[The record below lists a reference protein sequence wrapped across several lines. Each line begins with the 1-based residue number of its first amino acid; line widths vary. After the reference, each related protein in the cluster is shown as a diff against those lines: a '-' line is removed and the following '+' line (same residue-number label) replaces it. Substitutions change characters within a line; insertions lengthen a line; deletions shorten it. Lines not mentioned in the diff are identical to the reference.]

1 MKKIDEKYVPSKEAR
16 DQALKWSTW
25 TNLNA
30 EEVVV
35 DVLPVPPPLKL
46 GGPGGP
52 GGPAGGPPAP
62 LVKLKPG
69 GGIGLWLVEV

>member
-1 MKKIDEKYVPSKEAR
+1 M
-16 DQALKWSTW
+16 
-25 TNLNA
+25 
-30 EEVVV
+30 VV

-46 GGPGGP
+46 GGP

>member
-1 MKKIDEKYVPSKEAR
+1 MDWKILISENKAYFNLLY
-16 DQALKWSTW
+16 LK
-25 TNLNA
+25 A
-30 EEVVV
+30 EVVVV

-46 GGPGGP
+46 GGP

-69 GGIGLWLVEV
+69 GGIGLWLAEV

>member
-1 MKKIDEKYVPSKEAR
+1 M
-16 DQALKWSTW
+16 
-25 TNLNA
+25 
-30 EEVVV
+30 VV
-35 DVLPVPPPLKL
+35 DVLPVPPPLKV

-69 GGIGLWLVEV
+69 GGIGLWPAEV